1 MITQRPHRRRRS
13 MISLLT
19 KLTKLTISGL
29 FGLLLLSA
37 CTGATSQASIR
48 GTVTTTST
56 PSSPIDWKQVDQAM
70 GKAGTLQP
78 GDVYK
83 YSFPRTDLTVRL
95 GSVSLKAGFAL
106 GTHVEFLPMGSRAM
120 VMGDLVLT
128 EDEVNGVITRLQQEG
143 IQQTALHNHLLGE
156 TPRIMYLHIEGQGDP
171 VQLARGIHTVL
182 AQTKT
187 PLTTPTSSGQSQ
199 QINLDTK
206 QLDAI
211 LKYHGKANNG
221 IYQYTIPRAEK
232 ITDDGMDIPP
242 AMGTAS
248 AINFQPTGTG
258 KAAITGDF
266 VLLAQ
271 EVNPVIA
278 ALREHGIEVTAV
290 HSHMLTEN
298 PRLFYLHFW
307 ANDDAT
313 KLAQG
318 LRAALDQTKSAHV
331 R

>member
-1 MITQRPHRRRRS
+1 
-13 MISLLT
+13 MISM
-19 KLTKLTISGL
+19 LTIMTINGL
-29 FGLLLLSA
+29 VVLLLLSA
-37 CTGATSQASIR
+37 CTGGTPGATSQTSAQSA
-48 GTVTTTST
+48 VTTPAT
-56 PSSPIDWKQVDQAM
+56 PATPIDWKQVDQAM
-70 GKAGTLQP
+70 GKAGAMQP
-78 GDVYK
+78 GSVYK
-83 YSFPRTDLTVRL
+83 YSFPRTDLNVTL
-95 GSVSLKAGFAL
+95 SNVSLKAGFAL
-106 GTHVEFLPMGSRAM
+106 GTHVEFLPMGSHAM

-128 EDEVNGVITRLQQEG
+128 EDEVNGVISTLQQEG

-171 VQLARGIHTVL
+171 VKLARGIHAAL

-187 PLTTPTSSGQSQ
+187 PMTTPMTTPTSSGQSQ
-199 QINLDTK
+199 QINLNTK
-206 QLDAI
+206 QLDAM

-221 IYQYTIPRAEK
+221 IYQFSIPRAEK
-232 ITDDGMDIPP
+232 ITDNGMDIPP
-242 AMGTAS
+242 AMGTAT

-271 EVNPVIA
+271 EVNPVMK
-278 ALREHGIEVTAV
+278 ALREHNIEVTAV

-318 LRAALDQTKSAHV
+318 LRAALDQTKSV
-331 R
+331 QTS